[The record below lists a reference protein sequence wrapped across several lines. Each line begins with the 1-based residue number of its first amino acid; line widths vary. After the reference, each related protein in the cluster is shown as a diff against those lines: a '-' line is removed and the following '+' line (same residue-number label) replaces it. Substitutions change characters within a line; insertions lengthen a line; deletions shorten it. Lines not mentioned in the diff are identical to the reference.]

1 MVKSDFA
8 PFMEYNKHMNKTT
21 STTEYQT
28 VRNFLTNDQWDLL
41 DRALNEYQDHDEF
54 ADEVDTLGA
63 RLQDLFDNSV
73 DQTIVVTF
81 PDGTN
86 LQRVTTN
93 EGNSDA

>member
-1 MVKSDFA
+1 
-8 PFMEYNKHMNKTT
+8 MEYNKHMNKTT

-73 DQTIVVTF
+73 DQS
-81 PDGTN
+81 
-86 LQRVTTN
+86 
-93 EGNSDA
+93 EGN

>member
-1 MVKSDFA
+1 
-8 PFMEYNKHMNKTT
+8 MNKTT

-73 DQTIVVTF
+73 DQTVVITL
-81 PDGTN
+81 PEGTN
-86 LQRVTTN
+86 LKRVTTK
-93 EGNSDA
+93 EGN

>member
-1 MVKSDFA
+1 
-8 PFMEYNKHMNKTT
+8 MEYNKNMNKTT

-28 VRNFLTNDQWDLL
+28 IRNFLTNDQWDLI

-73 DQTIVVTF
+73 DQTIVVTL
-81 PDGTN
+81 PEGTN
-86 LQRVTTN
+86 LKRVTTK
-93 EGNSDA
+93 EGN

>member
-1 MVKSDFA
+1 MDYIKS
-8 PFMEYNKHMNKTT
+8 MNKTT
-21 STTEYQT
+21 SKTEYQT

-73 DQTIVVTF
+73 DQTIVVTL
-81 PDGTN
+81 PEGTN
-86 LQRVTTN
+86 LKRVTTK
-93 EGNSDA
+93 EGN

>member
-1 MVKSDFA
+1 MD
-8 PFMEYNKHMNKTT
+8 YNKNMNKTT

-73 DQTIVVTF
+73 DQS
-81 PDGTN
+81 
-86 LQRVTTN
+86 
-93 EGNSDA
+93 EGN

>member
-1 MVKSDFA
+1 MTYIKS
-8 PFMEYNKHMNKTT
+8 MNKTT
-21 STTEYQT
+21 SKTEYQT

-73 DQTIVVTF
+73 DQTVVITL
-81 PDGTN
+81 PEGTN
-86 LQRVTTN
+86 LKRVTTK
-93 EGNSDA
+93 EGN